1 MTPQL
6 QQAIRL
12 LQLSTLD
19 LRMEIQQALDS
30 NLMLELSEDEAE
42 SEASTTDEPNGLHAE
57 EDVQP
62 TDIPKELPTDSNWED
77 VYDSSPAA
85 APASNSHTSM
95 EFENQGHHEE
105 GLREHLY
112 WQMEFSHFSDNDRV
126 IAETIIDA
134 IDDDGYLSISP
145 EEILEIIQPAQA
157 DLELEDIEAVLH
169 QVQNFDPLG
178 VGARDLRECLLL
190 QLQQAPVGTP
200 WREQAIRLV
209 SEHLELLASKD
220 YARLMRHMKLGENE
234 LQELVQYIQT
244 LQPRPGSV
252 NHATPPEYIVPD
264 VLVRKVKG
272 AWRVTLNTEIL
283 PRIRVNAQYA
293 SMVRRADNSRDNTCL
308 KTHLQEARWF
318 IKSLQSRSDTLLKV
332 ARCIVE
338 RQQAFFEYGPE
349 AMKAM
354 VLHDVAEAVEMHE
367 STISRVTSHKYM
379 HTPRGIFELKYFF
392 SSHVSTQAGG
402 ECSSTAIRALLIKL
416 IEAENPRKPLSDN
429 KLAAI
434 LVEQGINVARRTVAK
449 YRDALTIPSSS
460 ERKQLM

>member
-30 NLMLELSEDEAE
+30 NLMLELSEDEVPAAE
-42 SEASTTDEPNGLHAE
+42 ELNGLHAE
-57 EDVQP
+57 EDVKP
-62 TDIPKELPTDSNWED
+62 ADIPKELPTDSNWED
-77 VYDSSPAA
+77 TYDSTPLAT
-85 APASNSHTSM
+85 PASNSHTGM
-95 EFENQGHHEE
+95 EFENQRPHEE
-105 GLREHLY
+105 DLRQHLY
-112 WQMEFSHFSDNDRV
+112 WQMEFSHFSDDDRV

-134 IDDDGYLSISP
+134 IDDDGYLSISL
-145 EEILEIIQPAQA
+145 EDIQEIIQPEQA
-157 DLELEDIEAVLH
+157 ELELEDIEAVLH
-169 QVQNFDPLG
+169 QVQNFDPVG

-200 WREQAIRLV
+200 WHEQAVKLI
-209 SEHLELLASKD
+209 SEHLDLLASKD
-220 YARLMRHMKLGENE
+220 YAQLMRRMKLGESE
-234 LQELVQYIQT
+234 LLDLVQYIQS

-252 NHATPPEYIVPD
+252 NHASPPEYIVPD
-264 VLVRKVKG
+264 VLVRKIKG
-272 AWRVTLNTEIL
+272 AWRVELNTEIL

-293 SMVRRADNSRDNTCL
+293 SLVRRADNSHDNTCL

-332 ARCIVE
+332 ASCIVE

-349 AMKAM
+349 SMKAM
-354 VLHDVAEAVEMHE
+354 VLHDVADIVEMHE

-402 ECSSTAIRALLIKL
+402 ECSSTAIRALLKKL

-449 YRDALTIPSSS
+449 YRDALMIPSSS
-460 ERKQLM
+460 QRKQLM